1 MIKARITSFYL
12 FLTVLILIF
21 IGCSSP
27 IPNNTFQQKNPLYKI
42 VDRPEGP
49 EIFKNKHKKL
59 FNKKLL
65 KMEYI

>member
-1 MIKARITSFYL
+1 MDLHIDKDIDFFTNKIYVA
-12 FLTVLILIF
+12 
-21 IGCSSP
+21 
-27 IPNNTFQQKNPLYKI
+27 NTIQQKNPLYKI

>member
-1 MIKARITSFYL
+1 MYF
-12 FLTVLILIF
+12 VLY
-21 IGCSSP
+21 
-27 IPNNTFQQKNPLYKI
+27 QKNPLYKI

-49 EIFKNKHKKL
+49 EKNYKKV